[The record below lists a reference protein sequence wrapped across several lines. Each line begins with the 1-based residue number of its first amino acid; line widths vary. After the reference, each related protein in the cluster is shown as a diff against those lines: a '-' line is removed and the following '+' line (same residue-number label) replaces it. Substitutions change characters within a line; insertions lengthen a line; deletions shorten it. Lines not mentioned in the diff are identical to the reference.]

1 MKFRGTN
8 FLEIIHPAGA
18 ERRRLILF
26 IKILLYAFAAVV
38 TISLILVGVYFGTA
52 RKVYSL
58 SEQGKQ
64 NLEAASNEIS
74 SLNLKKAGEY
84 LEEAENNFS
93 KAAENFNKLKFLSKV
108 PWIGN
113 QYDAASGLIQS
124 GVQTSSALRD
134 LVSVAGEVIS
144 VMGDAEA
151 VVQGIP
157 AISGETSFAEIS
169 PEKKRE
175 LLQKLFESPP
185 KLQGAKA
192 KIDLAL
198 FALDQINADDVAGQI
213 LKVLEP
219 VRESLL
225 KIQGILDKAI
235 PAAEILPKIAGY
247 PEGKTYLFLL
257 QNSDELRP
265 TGGFIGTYGIVKV
278 KDGNV
283 ETFNTDNIY
292 ALDGAAERFLR
303 VPPPGPIAKYLR
315 VGAWFMR
322 DSNWSPDFPTAAE
335 KAEWFYKAEGGREKK
350 IDAVIA
356 VTPTFI
362 ENILR
367 QIGNI
372 EMDGEVFTPENLMDV
387 LQYKVE
393 KEYYEKGIPE
403 VQRKDIVG
411 KLGEKIFERLSNL
424 PSSRWTNI
432 FRAADQAL
440 TERHLLIWSKDQELQ
455 TIIVREGWSGKIL
468 ETNGDYLMIVDANL
482 AALKTDGVMD
492 KKISYS
498 VSKDSSGN
506 FRAKVEINY
515 KNNGTFTWKTTRYR
529 TYTRIYVPEGSVLVG
544 GSGMTENDKIYDP
557 AQRLG
562 KIDVGEEA
570 GKTYFGAFIS
580 IEPGKE
586 KTLSFEYALPEKIS
600 SQIQQGLYKL
610 LVQKQSG
617 TIAHPLTLNLDF
629 GKNIK
634 QAIPAEEEKNW
645 GDAVYK
651 LQTNLREDKTI
662 EVGF

>member
-1 MKFRGTN
+1 MD
-8 FLEIIHPAGA
+8 IIHPAKA
-18 ERRRLILF
+18 ERRRAILF
-26 IKILLYAFAAVV
+26 VKILLYAFAAVV
-38 TISLILVGVYFGTA
+38 AVSLILIGVYFGTA

-58 SEQGKQ
+58 SDQGKQ
-64 NLEAASNEIS
+64 KLELASNEIS
-74 SLNLKKAGEY
+74 AMNLGKAGSH
-84 LEEAENNFS
+84 LAEAENNFS
-93 KAAENFNKLKFLSKV
+93 EAAASFNKLKFLSKV

-113 QYDAASGLIQS
+113 QYDAVSGLLQS
-124 GVQTSSALRD
+124 GIQTSSALRD
-134 LVSVAGEVIS
+134 LVELAEEIIS

-151 VVQGIP
+151 IAQGIP
-157 AISGETSFAEIS
+157 SISGETSFAEIS

-185 KLQGAKA
+185 RLQGAKA

-198 FALDQINADDVAGQI
+198 FALDQINDDNVASQI
-213 LKVLEP
+213 LKILEP

-225 KIQGILDKAI
+225 KIQGILAKTI

-283 ETFNTDNIY
+283 ETFETDNIY
-292 ALDGAAERFLR
+292 ALDGTAERFLR
-303 VPPPGPIAKYLR
+303 VTPPAPIGKYLR

-322 DSNWSPDFPTAAE
+322 DSNWSPDFPTAAAQ
-335 KAEWFYKAEGGREKK
+335 AEWFYKAEGGKEKK

-362 ENILR
+362 ENLLR

-372 EMDGEVFTPENLMDV
+372 EINGEIFTPENLMDV

-403 VQRKDIVG
+403 IQRKDIVG
-411 KLGEKIFERLSNL
+411 KLGEKIFERLSSL
-424 PSSRWTNI
+424 PSSRWANLFNI
-432 FRAADQAL
+432 ANQAL
-440 TERHLLIWSKDQELQ
+440 TERHLLVWSNDQELQ
-455 TIIVREGWSGKIL
+455 AIIAREGWSGKIL
-468 ETNGDYLMIVDANL
+468 ESDGDYLSVIDANL

-492 KKISYS
+492 RKINYFL
-498 VSKDSSGN
+498 SKDELGN

-529 TYTRIYVPEGSVLVG
+529 TYTRIYVPAGSVLLG
-544 GSGMTENDKIYDP
+544 GSGMMENDRIYDP
-557 AQRLG
+557 SGRAG
-562 KIDVGEEA
+562 KIDVGEEL

-580 IEPGKE
+580 VEPGKE
-586 KTLSFEYALPEKIS
+586 GTLSFEYTLPKKIND
-600 SQIQQGLYKL
+600 QINQGLYKL

-634 QAIPAEEEKNW
+634 QAVPAEEQKNW

-651 LQTNLREDKTI
+651 LQTNLREDKKI
-662 EVGF
+662 EVRF